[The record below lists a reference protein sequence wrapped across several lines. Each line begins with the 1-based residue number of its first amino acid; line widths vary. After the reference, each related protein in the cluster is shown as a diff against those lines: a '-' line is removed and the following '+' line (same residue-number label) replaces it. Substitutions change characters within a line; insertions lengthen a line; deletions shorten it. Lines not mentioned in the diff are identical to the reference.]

1 MFYIGVNQA
10 VNPVVDGA
18 PLNGNSIFAIISVYL
33 FVVFY
38 SVGWGPVPFILASET
53 SVGCIRLR
61 KFLTDIQFVAKPR
74 KTELS
79 TIHIEREQKSS

>member
-1 MFYIGVNQA
+1 MIIGALGQAFAMFYIGVNQA
-10 VNPVVDGA
+10 VNPVVEGA

-53 SVGCIRLR
+53 SVSRSHLSLNRLPD
-61 KFLTDIQFVAKPR
+61 LVI
-74 KTELS
+74 
-79 TIHIEREQKSS
+79 IC

>member
-10 VNPVVDGA
+10 VNPVVEGA

-38 SVGWGPVPFILASET
+38 SVGWGPIPFILASET
-53 SVGCIRLR
+53 SVSCIHLR
-61 KFLTDIQFVAKPR
+61 K
-74 KTELS
+74 S
-79 TIHIEREQKSS
+79 GY